1 MTITQSLQG
10 EHGAI
15 NALLNFIEHRAPD
28 ASTEQLGL
36 LAGVLS
42 AILLSHA
49 DIEDELLVPKIRP
62 FLPPPPGGPGAPTD
76 HQVIAG
82 LLPRRRRRS
91 SPLPTASYRL
101 RRSAPSPMSGR
112 SAARSAL
119 NRASPVARSCRA
131 SDASDATRS
140 DPGAGTDRF
149 AVRAWNSFR
158 ADLTLIVAA
167 DSGCRPGKPFSSTW
181 PETVL

>member
-82 LLPRRRRRS
+82 LLHKTEETSDGATRRR
-91 SPLPTASYRL
+91 LL
-101 RRSAPSPMSGR
+101 
-112 SAARSAL
+112 L
-119 NRASPVARSCRA
+119 
-131 SDASDATRS
+131 
-140 DPGAGTDRF
+140 
-149 AVRAWNSFR
+149 
-158 ADLTLIVAA
+158 
-167 DSGCRPGKPFSSTW
+167 
-181 PETVL
+181 ETVAETRKHFTKEETKIFPITERELSVETQRALANEWAQRRGVCIEPSLPGRAELSSE

>member
-49 DIEDELLVPKIRP
+49 TIEDELLVPEIRP
-62 FLPPPPGGPGAPTD
+62 FLPPAPGGPSAPTD
-76 HQVIAG
+76 HQIIAR
-82 LLPRRRRRS
+82 LLRKIVETSDGAARRR
-91 SPLPTASYRL
+91 LL
-101 RRSAPSPMSGR
+101 
-112 SAARSAL
+112 L
-119 NRASPVARSCRA
+119 
-131 SDASDATRS
+131 
-140 DPGAGTDRF
+140 
-149 AVRAWNSFR
+149 
-158 ADLTLIVAA
+158 
-167 DSGCRPGKPFSSTW
+167 
-181 PETVL
+181 ETVAETRKHFTKEETKIFPLTEREIPLETQRALAKQWAFRRAVCLE